1 MRAIIFIECVN
12 LTLYTTLR
20 ILPGEPPGVAT
31 PSSGRRHG
39 HLILG
44 LPTVVVLVLVP
55 LLLLLVYL
63 GATRSI
69 LEDLLIPP
77 AHVIIPVAGTALT

>member
-1 MRAIIFIECVN
+1 M
-12 LTLYTTLR
+12 
-20 ILPGEPPGVAT
+20 PGEPPGVAT

-39 HLILG
+39 HLIMG

-63 GATRSI
+63 GATCSI

-77 AHVIIPVAGTALT
+77 AHVIIPVAGTTLT